1 MISKNIIVDK
11 LKNCFLKT
19 KKIFTK
25 KINDIFSIQSLDQ
38 NTFDKLEKLL
48 LLSDFGVS
56 TTEKILVKFKKKLKK
71 KKIIDSKQAIIIF
84 KNLLLNILKKVNASP
99 SIIHSMFLPYIIL
112 IIGVNGVGKT
122 TTIAKLAY
130 YYKKKGKSVVLSAA
144 DTFRAAAIDQIN
156 ALGKKFNIPV
166 ISRASGTDPA
176 SVVFD
181 SIKEAKMMKSDIL
194 IIDTAGRLH
203 NKSHLLDELK
213 KITRI
218 IKKFDVLAPHEIILI
233 IDSGTGQNSIQQT
246 KLFHSNIGVNSI
258 IATKLD
264 GTAKGG
270 IIFSIINRFKIPI
283 NFISTGEKI
292 TDLKKFNGE
301 IFIEELFEN

>member
-1 MISKNIIVDK
+1 MN
-11 LKNCFLKT
+11 
-19 KKIFTK
+19 
-25 KINDIFSIQSLDQ
+25 SIL
-38 NTFDKLEKLL
+38 
-48 LLSDFGVS
+48 
-56 TTEKILVKFKKKLKK
+56 
-71 KKIIDSKQAIIIF
+71 
-84 KNLLLNILKKVNASP
+84 
-99 SIIHSMFLPYIIL
+99 LPYIIL

-156 ALGKKFNIPV
+156 VLGKKYKIPV
-166 ISRASGTDPA
+166 ISRAFGTDPA

-181 SIKEAKMMKSDIL
+181 SIKEAKIMKADIL

-203 NKSHLLDELK
+203 NKLHLLDELK
-213 KITRI
+213 KISRI
-218 IKKFDVLAPHEIILI
+218 IKKFDLSAPHEIILI

-246 KLFHSNIGVNSI
+246 KLFHSNIGINSI

-283 NFISTGEKI
+283 NFIGTGKKI

-301 IFIEELFEN
+301 IFIEELFKN

>member
-1 MISKNIIVDK
+1 MN
-11 LKNCFLKT
+11 
-19 KKIFTK
+19 
-25 KINDIFSIQSLDQ
+25 SIL
-38 NTFDKLEKLL
+38 
-48 LLSDFGVS
+48 
-56 TTEKILVKFKKKLKK
+56 
-71 KKIIDSKQAIIIF
+71 
-84 KNLLLNILKKVNASP
+84 
-99 SIIHSMFLPYIIL
+99 LPYIIL

-156 ALGKKFNIPV
+156 VLGKKYKIPV
-166 ISRASGTDPA
+166 ISRAFGTDPA

-181 SIKEAKMMKSDIL
+181 SIKEAKIMKADIL

-203 NKSHLLDELK
+203 NKLHLLDELK
-213 KITRI
+213 KISRI
-218 IKKFDVLAPHEIILI
+218 IKKFDLSAPHEIILI

-246 KLFHSNIGVNSI
+246 KLFHSNIGINSI

-283 NFISTGEKI
+283 NFIGTGKKI
-292 TDLKKFNGE
+292 TDLKKFNG
-301 IFIEELFEN
+301 